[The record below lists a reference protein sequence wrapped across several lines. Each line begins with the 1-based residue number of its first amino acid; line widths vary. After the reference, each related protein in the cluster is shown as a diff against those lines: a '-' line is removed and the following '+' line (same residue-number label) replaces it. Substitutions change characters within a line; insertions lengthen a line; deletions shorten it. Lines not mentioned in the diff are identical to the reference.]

1 MTCKKDMGK
10 KNGQM
15 AQSLK
20 VNFSLVRNMDVDN
33 LFGPLYADMKAQP
46 ATNPAW
52 KVHRLWGYGYT

>member
-1 MTCKKDMGK
+1 MICKKDMGK

-33 LFGPLYADMKAQP
+33 LFGPLYADMKARYHQP
-46 ATNPAW
+46 RL
-52 KVHRLWGYGYT
+52 KGLWGYGYT

>member
-1 MTCKKDMGK
+1 MICKKDMGK

-33 LFGPLYADMKAQP
+33 LFGPLYADMKAPTCRQP
-46 ATNPAW
+46 
-52 KVHRLWGYGYT
+52 RLKGS